1 MTQINRTNYFFD
13 LPQDIISRIFE
24 YDYTYHEVW
33 RNIFDMIN
41 YVNDFCF
48 HGTWTT
54 CPHPECKELLR
65 QAEEAAKAYEEDI
78 EYDEYEYYGYF
89 DKYYDYYD

>member
-1 MTQINRTNYFFD
+1 MTQINKTNYFFN
-13 LPQDIISRIFE
+13 LPQEIISHIFE

-33 RNIFDMIN
+33 QNIFDMSN
-41 YVNDFCF
+41 YVNGCCC

-65 QAEEAAKAYEEDI
+65 QGEEAAKAYEEDI
-78 EYDEYEYYGYF
+78 EYDEYDDY
-89 DKYYDYYD
+89 DDYDY